1 LQNSGISPGN
11 YQLQVSALD
20 ALIIMQGAY
29 PTKESIW
36 SSVDIDVI
44 LVLVGSESNEVSCRS
59 SAVLVSV
66 LYNYPASS
74 NYIMKCHGAIEKLIS
89 SLGSTQDDLE
99 IQVNICSIL
108 NALVTGADLNSVI
121 ASLIGQN
128 SNGIHTLCMSISS
141 HSKNRMIPMTVC
153 KILASIVPYLGTDA
167 FSRSWELMKP
177 PIIVSL
183 KTHLEDPEVEAA
195 VLDVLFIFC
204 ERDDNIKQFLLED
217 YQIRMIISAMQ
228 FSLGSDELQ
237 KSGCNL
243 FSLLT
248 DFGSGKEII
257 GRFEGI
263 STVINALLAH
273 NDSIEVQ
280 KKGLVALKNLATA
293 SVNKPMLTEMGGEST
308 VIYSMYIHYRDPQ
321 VISTGLSALNNI
333 AVDSISRSVAQMN
346 DQVLMI
352 AVAAMRRFPMD
363 ELVQKNACFYLK
375 TCSYLPPNI
384 RMMCEKSDELFP
396 LLLLAADNFPK
407 LCGERANALVT
418 KIASY

>member
-1 LQNSGISPGN
+1 
-11 YQLQVSALD
+11 
-20 ALIIMQGAY
+20 
-29 PTKESIW
+29 
-36 SSVDIDVI
+36 
-44 LVLVGSESNEVSCRS
+44 
-59 SAVLVSV
+59 
-66 LYNYPASS
+66 
-74 NYIMKCHGAIEKLIS
+74 
-89 SLGSTQDDLE
+89 
-99 IQVNICSIL
+99 
-108 NALVTGADLNSVI
+108 
-121 ASLIGQN
+121 
-128 SNGIHTLCMSISS
+128 
-141 HSKNRMIPMTVC
+141 
-153 KILASIVPYLGTDA
+153 
-167 FSRSWELMKP
+167 MKP

-195 VLDVLFIFC
+195 IMDVLFILC
-204 ERDDNIKQFLLED
+204 ECDDDIKQFLLEE

-228 FSLGSDELQ
+228 FSLGSDQLQ

-280 KKGLVALKNLATA
+280 RKGLVTLKNLAIA

-321 VISTGLSALNNI
+321 VISTGLSALCNI
-333 AVDSISRSVAQMN
+333 AVDFISRGVAQMN
-346 DQVLMI
+346 DQILLI
-352 AVAAMRRFPMD
+352 AVAAMQRFSMD

-375 TCSYLPPNI
+375 TCSYIPPNV
-384 RMMCEKSDELFP
+384 RMMCGKSYELFP

-407 LCGERANALVT
+407 PCGERANALVIN
-418 KIASY
+418 IASY